1 MPSSTAPVA
10 LFMRSASPAYVPE
23 IDGLR
28 AIAVMAVILFHV
40 QVAALSGGFAGVD
53 VFFVISGYLIT
64 GGLSRELAE
73 NGTLSLRRFYLRR
86 ARRLLPALYVTL
98 FASAIAAVVLLSHHR
113 LMAFGASLVS
123 AALSISNIHF
133 YLGSGYFDAASDYKP
148 LLHTWSLGV
157 EEQFYLLWPL
167 LLLVAR
173 TGRWF
178 RLLAVV
184 LFLLALGFAE
194 WLSHAAP
201 AAAFFL
207 APFRIHEFVIGALLA
222 TSVTPCVRGG
232 VKADA
237 ALVVGLALI
246 AVAIFGFGARTA
258 FPGLNALVPCLGAAL
273 VLWAGAASRW
283 AWLLSNPVSV
293 YLGRTSYSTY
303 LVHWPL
309 VVFLRVA
316 KGREYFTVKEQV
328 ILLAVTLVLGHL
340 VHRLVEQRL
349 RQVPAWGNRRF
360 LVGLLLS
367 TATLLGAGWAMQQES
382 WVQMRS
388 WAASQ
393 VTPKEV
399 ELRRKARF
407 QLRQQVCT
415 VKGWD
420 HCDDLVPGKRNA
432 LVIGDSHAVDA
443 YNAFVTRFP
452 QDNITL
458 SDLGGCPPH
467 PSIDQ
472 IVMAGHPDLPKCLEL
487 NRKRHDPSYLH
498 RYDYIVINVYM
509 DWYTEQH
516 LAAYL
521 QFLHDQG
528 VRKVVVF
535 GQTWR
540 ASDDLPEL
548 VNRVGLDRER
558 LMALLK
564 PAPSDGLVESTAAQL
579 GYLFVSKTAALTS
592 DGHFDVFDTREVLFT
607 YDMHHLS
614 LEHSMRLLEKSALV
628 VFSYVGQ

>member
-1 MPSSTAPVA
+1 
-10 LFMRSASPAYVPE
+10 MRPASPAYVPE

-28 AIAVMAVILFHV
+28 AIAVMAVILFHL
-40 QVAALSGGFAGVD
+40 QVGALSGGFAGVD

-73 NGTLSLRRFYLRR
+73 SGSLSLSRFYLRR

-167 LLLVAR
+167 LLLVTR

-184 LFLLALGFAE
+184 LFLLALGLAE

-222 TSVTPCVRGG
+222 TSVGPCAKGAG
-232 VKADA
+232 KADA

-283 AWLLSNPVSV
+283 AWLLNNPVSV

-316 KGREYFTVKEQV
+316 KGREHFTVKEQV

-340 VHRLVEQRL
+340 LHRLVEQRL
-349 RQVPAWGNRRF
+349 RHVPAWGNRRF
-360 LVGLLLS
+360 LTGLLL
-367 TATLLGAGWAMQQES
+367 TTIVLLGLGFAAQQEN
-382 WVQMRS
+382 WVQVRT
-388 WAASQ
+388 WAANR
-393 VTPKEV
+393 VTPKEI

-407 QLRQQVCT
+407 LPRQQVCT
-415 VKGWD
+415 VKAWD
-420 HCDDLVPGKRNA
+420 HCDDLVLGKRNA

-443 YNAFVTRFP
+443 YNAFATRFP

-472 IVMAGHPDLPKCLEL
+472 IVVAGHPDLPKCLEL
-487 NRKRHDPSYLH
+487 NRKRYDPADLR

-509 DWYTEQH
+509 DWYTPQH
-516 LAAYL
+516 LAEYL
-521 QFLHDQG
+521 RFLHAQG
-528 VRKVVVF
+528 VKKVVVF

-558 LMALLK
+558 LMPLLK
-564 PAPSDGLVESTAAQL
+564 APPSEQALVSTAQEL
-579 GYLFVSKTAALTS
+579 GYLYVSKTDALS
-592 DGHFDVFDTREVLFT
+592 SNGHFDVFDAGEILFT
-607 YDMHHLS
+607 YDKHHLS
-614 LEHSMRLLEKSALV
+614 LEYSKRLLDKRHLDVRRYLEGTK
-628 VFSYVGQ
+628 

>member
-1 MPSSTAPVA
+1 
-10 LFMRSASPAYVPE
+10 MRSASPAYVPE

-40 QVAALSGGFAGVD
+40 QVAALSGGYAGVD

-64 GGLSRELAE
+64 GGLMRELRE
-73 NGTLSLRRFYLRR
+73 QGTLNLRHFYVRR

-98 FASAIAAVVLLSHHR
+98 LASTVLALVLLSHHR
-113 LMAFGASLVS
+113 LMAFGASLMS
-123 AALSISNIHF
+123 ATLSVSNIHF
-133 YLGSGYFDAASDYKP
+133 YLGSGYFESASDYKP

-157 EEQFYLLWPL
+157 EEQFYLVWPL
-167 LLLVAR
+167 LLLFTR
-173 TGRWF
+173 RGRWF
-178 RLLAVV
+178 RTVAVL
-184 LFLLALGFAE
+184 LFLAALGCAE
-194 WLSHAAP
+194 WLSRAEP

-222 TSVTPCVRGG
+222 TSAAPCAKDSP
-232 VKADA
+232 KADV
-237 ALVVGLALI
+237 ALLLGLAL
-246 AVAIFGFGARTA
+246 VGFALFRFDARTA
-258 FPGLNALVPCLGAAL
+258 FPGWNALVPCVGAAL
-273 VLWAGAASRW
+273 VLWAGSASRW
-283 AWLLSNPVSV
+283 RWLLNNPVSV

-309 VVFLRVA
+309 VVFFRVA
-316 KGREYFTVKEQV
+316 KGREHFTQKEQF
-328 ILLAVTLVLGHL
+328 ILLLATLVLGHL
-340 VHRLVEQRL
+340 CHRWVEQRL

-360 LVGLLLS
+360 LTGLLLS
-367 TATLLGAGWAMQQES
+367 TTLLLGLGFAAQQES
-382 WVQMRS
+382 WVQART
-388 WAASQ
+388 WAANR
-393 VTPKEV
+393 VTPKEI

-407 QLRQQVCT
+407 LPRQQVCT

-467 PSIDQ
+467 SSIDQ
-472 IVMAGHPDLPKCLEL
+472 IVVAGHPDLPKCLEL
-487 NRKRHDPSYLH
+487 NRKRHDPAYLR
-498 RYDYIVINVYM
+498 RYDYIVVNVYM
-509 DWYTEQH
+509 DWYTPQH
-516 LAAYL
+516 LAEYL
-521 QFLHDQG
+521 RFLHAQG
-528 VRKVVVF
+528 VKKVVVF

-558 LMALLK
+558 LMPMLKAPPSEQALV
-564 PAPSDGLVESTAAQL
+564 SAAQEL
-579 GYLFVSKTAALTS
+579 GYLYVSKTDALSTK
-592 DGHFDVFDTREVLFT
+592 GHFDVFDAREVLFT

-614 LEHSMRLLEKSALV
+614 LEHAKRLLDKDFERVQL
-628 VFSYVGQ
+628 YLGR

>member
-1 MPSSTAPVA
+1 
-10 LFMRSASPAYVPE
+10 MRPASPAYVPE

-28 AIAVMAVILFHV
+28 AIAVMAVILFHL
-40 QVAALSGGFAGVD
+40 QVGALTGGFAGVD

-73 NGTLSLRRFYLRR
+73 SGSLSLSRFYLRR

-98 FASAIAAVVLLSHHR
+98 FASAIAAIVLLSHHR

-123 AALSISNIHF
+123 ATLSISNIHF

-167 LLLVAR
+167 LLLVTR

-184 LFLLALGFAE
+184 LFLLALGLAE

-222 TSVTPCVRGG
+222 TSVAPCAKGAG
-232 VKADA
+232 KADA
-237 ALVVGLALI
+237 ALVVGLVLI

-283 AWLLSNPVSV
+283 AWLLNNPVSV

-316 KGREYFTVKEQV
+316 KGREHFTVKEQV
-328 ILLAVTLVLGHL
+328 ILLVVTLVLGHL
-340 VHRLVEQRL
+340 CHRWVEQRL

-360 LVGLLLS
+360 LTGLLL
-367 TATLLGAGWAMQQES
+367 TTIVLLGLGLAAQQEN
-382 WVQMRS
+382 WVQART
-388 WAASQ
+388 WAANR
-393 VTPKEV
+393 VTPKEI
-399 ELRRKARF
+399 ELRRNARF
-407 QLRQQVCT
+407 LVRQQVCASRP
-415 VKGWD
+415 KD
-420 HCDDLVPGKRNA
+420 HCDDLVPGRRNA
-432 LVIGDSHAVDA
+432 VVIGDSHAVDA

-452 QDNITL
+452 GDNVTL
-458 SDLGGCPPH
+458 SDQGGCPPH
-467 PSIDQ
+467 PRIDQ
-472 IVMAGHPDLPKCLEL
+472 IVAAGHPDLPQCLAL
-487 NRKRHDPSYLH
+487 NRKHHDPAYLN
-498 RYDYIVINVYM
+498 RYDYVVINAYL
-509 DWYTEQH
+509 DWYTPQH

-521 QFLHDQG
+521 RHLHAQG
-528 VRKVVVF
+528 VKKVVVF

-558 LMALLK
+558 LMPLLK
-564 PAPSDGLVESTAAQL
+564 APPAEQALVSTAQEL
-579 GYLFVSKTAALTS
+579 GYLYMSKTDALSTN
-592 DGHFDVFDTREVLFT
+592 GHFDVFDASEILFT
-607 YDMHHLS
+607 YDKHHLS
-614 LEHSMRLLEKSALV
+614 LEYSKRLLDKRYLDVRRYLEGTK
-628 VFSYVGQ
+628 